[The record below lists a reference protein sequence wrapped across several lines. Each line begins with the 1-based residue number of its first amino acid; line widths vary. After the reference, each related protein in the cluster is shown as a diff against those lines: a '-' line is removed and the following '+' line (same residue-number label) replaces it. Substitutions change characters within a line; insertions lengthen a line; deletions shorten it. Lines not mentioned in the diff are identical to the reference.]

1 MTKID
6 IWIRSAFQS
15 EFRRNTVWYTALTGF
30 ERIIAVMQTILI
42 SRALGITEYGVYGL
56 LFGTIGLVA
65 SVVGLQMGLTATV
78 FVARYKL
85 SEQSKVA
92 AVISIVGR
100 FGWIVALVLLLLAA
114 PFTSQISRFLLASPA
129 YQLPALLGALFVG
142 GSIISGIQDGVAQG
156 FELFSALAKV
166 KIVASVLVLA
176 AILPMAAH
184 FGLAGVLSAILGGL
198 TLKYAALYH
207 LVRRARRVAAIP
219 AIGAGVSFRSLVSG
233 FALPAMLVS
242 LGVGLVTWSGM
253 FLLSRQPGGFD
264 GVAIV
269 NTGLQWRGPVL
280 LLTASIGAVAVPA
293 FSRLHASAN
302 VAQTARLRG
311 RLSLFNLLITAAAA
325 IVLVTGSG
333 LILALY
339 GEGFQEGQL
348 AFSLIVLSTIP
359 AAVANVYMQ
368 QLVGAAKMWRQ
379 LWLHCPFLVVMCTCF
394 MFLVPRYHA
403 AGYSI
408 SILVGAVV
416 FLAHILIADFSE
428 VRENTKDLARNR

>member
-1 MTKID
+1 MMARLGL
-6 IWIRSAFQS
+6 WMQSLLQS
-15 EFRRNTVWYTALTGF
+15 EFRRNTVWYTALTAF
-30 ERIIAVMQTILI
+30 ERVIAMAQTILI
-42 SRALGITEYGVYGL
+42 SRGLGITEYGVYGL

-78 FVARYKL
+78 FVARYKM
-85 SEQSKVA
+85 SEQPKVA

-100 FGWIVALVLLLLAA
+100 FGWIVALALLLLAA
-114 PFTSQISRFLLASPA
+114 PFTSQISRFLLASPV
-129 YQLPALLGALFVG
+129 YQLPVLLGVLFVG
-142 GSIISGIQDGVAQG
+142 GSIVSGIQDGVAQG

-166 KIVASVLVLA
+166 KIVTSVLVLA

-184 FGLAGVLSAILGGL
+184 FELAGVLSAILAGL
-198 TLKYAALYH
+198 VLKYAALHH
-207 LVRRARRVAAIP
+207 LVRRARRAAVIP
-219 AIGAGVSFRSLVSG
+219 EIGAGVSFKSLVSG

-242 LGVGLVTWSGM
+242 LGVGIVTWFGM
-253 FLLSRQPGGFD
+253 FLLSRQSGGFD

-280 LLTASIGAVAVPA
+280 LLSASIGAVAVPA
-293 FSRLHASAN
+293 FSRLHASAD

-311 RLSLFNLLITAAAA
+311 RLSLFNLLITAVAA
-325 IVLVTGSG
+325 IILVTGSG

-379 LWLHCPFLVVMCTCF
+379 LWLHCPFLVVMCACF
-394 MFLVPRYHA
+394 MLLVPKYHA

-408 SILVGAVV
+408 SILVGAMV
-416 FLAHILIADFSE
+416 FFGHVLIADFSE
-428 VRENTKDLARNR
+428 VRGSRGDLA